1 MQIYNSDFSDEHL
14 SRLSYN
20 NRIIKFLKEIF
31 KIGNLKILSLNITS
45 QVLTLFLGK
54 VFGALAGIALVRY
67 LGAEM
72 QGVYS
77 YILSIIFLLSFITDF
92 GLQSLLVRE
101 IKIAGSGSPRFFG
114 NALMLQVFQILVSG
128 VLIALYSLTFEKNPS
143 VKLPLLYA
151 SFAITLMYLS
161 NPFTA
166 ALSSHEKMH
175 LSGLAGG
182 LASILN
188 AVFIFISISLK
199 FTLPQIILML
209 GASNALSA
217 LVSGFLC
224 VKYAVKPDFT
234 FDASIL
240 KKMIIMSLPFAAMGL
255 FNYMYEKVN
264 VLILFSMKGA
274 VESGYYGGAA
284 KVIEI
289 LNAFVVAIMAPI
301 YPRLSVIINT
311 ESKEK
316 AVRVINLSVKYIA
329 FAAAPCALFVSA
341 LSADWTNLLLGVKF
355 HQSAP
360 ALALLIWTIFLM
372 CIHIIP
378 GYALNS
384 ARMTKLV
391 TLVYGINIILN
402 LALNFAF
409 TPSFG
414 YLATSSASVVCNA
427 FALVFLLYFTGK
439 KIGKTLIPEYL
450 LKIFAA
456 LIPAL
461 LTILVL
467 KENINF
473 IILSALSFLTFMLSA
488 VLLRYFNSDD
498 TALFMKILSGIKKF
512 LPFKK
517 SV

>member
-1 MQIYNSDFSDEHL
+1 M
-14 SRLSYN
+14 
-20 NRIIKFLKEIF
+20 
-31 KIGNLKILSLNITS
+31 TS

-54 VFGALAGIALVRY
+54 IFGALAGIALVRY

-101 IKIAGSGSPRFFG
+101 IKISGSGSPKFFG

-128 VLIALYSLTFEKNPS
+128 ALIAAYSMTFEKNPA

-151 SFAITLMYLS
+151 SFAMTLMYLS

-188 AVFIFISISLK
+188 AIFIFISISLK

-224 VKYAVKPDFT
+224 VRYAVKPDFT
-234 FDASIL
+234 FDAGIL

-274 VESGYYGGAA
+274 VEAGYYGGAA

-289 LNAFVVAIMAPI
+289 LNAFVVAIMAPV

-316 AVRVINLSVKYIA
+316 AVRVINLSVKYLA

-341 LSADWTNLLLGVKF
+341 LSSDWTNLLLGAKF
-355 HQSAP
+355 QHSAP

-372 CIHIIP
+372 CMHIIP

-384 ARMTKLV
+384 ARLTKLV
-391 TLVYGINIILN
+391 TLVYGINIVLN

-409 TPSFG
+409 TPSYG
-414 YLATSSASVVCNA
+414 YLATSSASVACNA
-427 FALVFLLYFTGK
+427 FAFITIIYFTDK
-439 KIGKTLIPEYL
+439 NIGKTLIPKYF
-450 LKIFAA
+450 LKIFTS
-456 LIPAL
+456 LIPACL
-461 LTILVL
+461 IIFLL
-467 KENINF
+467 KENVNY
-473 IILSALSFLTFMLSA
+473 IILSALSALTFMASA
-488 VLLRYFNSDD
+488 FLLRYFDGDD
-498 TALFMKILSGIKKF
+498 AALFVKIVSGIAKF